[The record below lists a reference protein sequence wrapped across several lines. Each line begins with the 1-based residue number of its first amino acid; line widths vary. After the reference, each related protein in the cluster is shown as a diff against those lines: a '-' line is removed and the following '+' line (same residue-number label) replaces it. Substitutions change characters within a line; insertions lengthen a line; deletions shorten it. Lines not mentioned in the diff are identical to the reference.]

1 MLDTGEPFK
10 KSSSNYMV
18 KGLTCNYT
26 WVNTLIG
33 VVNKLCLEACYKTTN
48 TVKLKF
54 WIFRKPE
61 SAVRSSGLKLPQYV
75 HFQFNQKWTTLQYVK
90 ATAKKKCKDRWTL
103 NCFGQRNPLLLSCT
117 RSALFSFFFI
127 DGMSTYS
134 LITITVLYG
143 VFSCQYKHVWLKII
157 SKKTPWPR
165 KITC

>member
-1 MLDTGEPFK
+1 M
-10 KSSSNYMV
+10 
-18 KGLTCNYT
+18 
-26 WVNTLIG
+26 NTLMG
-33 VVNKLCLEACYKTTN
+33 VVNKLFLEACYKTTN

-54 WIFRKPE
+54 WVSCTIIRFKVTSIRALSIQSEMNYFTICE
-61 SAVRSSGLKLPQYV
+61 SYGK
-75 HFQFNQKWTTLQYVK
+75 
-90 ATAKKKCKDRWTL
+90 KKKCKDRWTL

-157 SKKTPWPR
+157 SDPVKLHVNYTDTR
-165 KITC
+165 VITSRNHKASAPVPC